1 MIKTGD
7 KVPSVTL
14 LHMENGQPAP
24 VSSED
29 FFKGRK
35 VALFGVPGAFT
46 PTCSAQHLPS
56 FVQNADALQAK
67 GVDAIACIAVND
79 VFVMDAWSKQEQVGD
94 KVAMLADGSGE
105 FAKAAGLEFDLSAKG
120 LGVRNHRF
128 SAIIDDGVVQTLNVE
143 DAGGYQISSAEKL
156 LEQV

>member
-1 MIKTGD
+1 MIKTGE

-14 LHMENGQPAP
+14 LHMEDGQPSP
-24 VSSED
+24 VSSDD

-56 FVQNADALQAK
+56 FLQNADALKAK
-67 GVDAIACIAVND
+67 GFDAIACIAVND
-79 VFVMDAWSKQEQVGD
+79 VFVMDAWGKQQNVGD

-128 SAIIDDGVVQTLNVE
+128 SAIVDDGVVQTLNVE
-143 DAGGYQISSAEKL
+143 EAGGYQISSAEKL
-156 LEQV
+156 LEQI